1 MKDVKIC
8 KEWEKKQQCSGRW
21 PGGKVLCRTSSFFV
35 HQANHEDSQPQ
46 TVWIATSLSAGLG
59 KEGIFCFI
67 AEGWM
72 RKEQGGNLQNV
83 FCILIWRTLYAL
95 LSRNLNDV
103 MKISAGKQT
112 SDYIAL
118 TVEEEPNKKKDKTF
132 KRKQQETTPNLAT
145 LQVREK

>member
-1 MKDVKIC
+1 
-8 KEWEKKQQCSGRW
+8 
-21 PGGKVLCRTSSFFV
+21 
-35 HQANHEDSQPQ
+35 
-46 TVWIATSLSAGLG
+46 
-59 KEGIFCFI
+59 
-67 AEGWM
+67 
-72 RKEQGGNLQNV
+72 
-83 FCILIWRTLYAL
+83 
-95 LSRNLNDV
+95 